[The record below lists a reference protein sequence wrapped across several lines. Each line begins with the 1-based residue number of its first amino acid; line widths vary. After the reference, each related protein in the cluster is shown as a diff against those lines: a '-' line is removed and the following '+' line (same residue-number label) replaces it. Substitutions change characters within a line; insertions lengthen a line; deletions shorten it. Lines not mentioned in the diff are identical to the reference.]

1 MAEEPKTTLS
11 EIITAPTE
19 EKKPETVTET
29 NPQTTSEEKKEENI
43 PKEPAKKI
51 EATPENKEQSILI
64 F

>member
-11 EIITAPTE
+11 EVITAPTE

-43 PKEPAKKI
+43 SKNFVHKC
-51 EATPENKEQSILI
+51 Q

>member
-11 EIITAPTE
+11 EVITNPPE
-19 EKKPETVTET
+19 EKKPEIVQES
-29 NPQTTSEEKKEENI
+29 NPQPTSEEKKEENI

-51 EATPENKEQSILI
+51 EATPENKEQSTLI